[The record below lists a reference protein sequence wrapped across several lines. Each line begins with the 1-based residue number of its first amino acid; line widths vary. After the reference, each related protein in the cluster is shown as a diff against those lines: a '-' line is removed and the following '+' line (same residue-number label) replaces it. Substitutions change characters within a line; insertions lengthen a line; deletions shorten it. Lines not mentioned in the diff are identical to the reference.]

1 MRGRRTGGRSRGVA
15 RRVTT
20 RSGYHCCKLSL
31 TQDTINSTGGLV
43 TAAVSQI
50 QPIAGSQ
57 QLTEWCA
64 RLDDYLGSAALI
76 QVWKQFRIRGFELT
90 FTPNW
95 SNVDIANVVGL
106 SSQTA
111 AFVPMFRYAVN
122 RDPAA
127 LPDAATTSSGTALS
141 EKLGNHTHNF
151 TNGRPLRV
159 YCKWPK
165 IPEYIPRANFEQG
178 EEEGD
183 QWQNVSGTPI
193 YAAGR
198 ARWLPTSQSQAI
210 TAEHL
215 GILTAFDEQW
225 LPGAG
230 AFQPQINVTGHLWV
244 EFKDFSPGYLATAP

>member
-1 MRGRRTGGRSRGVA
+1 MA
-15 RRVTT
+15 RRHTT
-20 RSGYHCCKLSL
+20 RSGYHACKLSL
-31 TQDTINSTGGLV
+31 IQDTINSAGGLV
-43 TAAVSQI
+43 TAAVAQI
-50 QPIAGSQ
+50 LPVAGSD
-57 QLTEWCA
+57 QLTEWVA
-64 RLDDYLGSAALI
+64 RLNDFLGTSALI
-76 QVWKQFRIRGFELT
+76 QVWKQFRIRGFEIT

-95 SNVDIANVVGL
+95 NANDIINHIGA
-106 SSQTA
+106 SQNA
-111 AFVPMFRYAVN
+111 SFVPMFRYAIN

-127 LPDAATTSSGTALS
+127 LPDAAVTAAGTALS
-141 EKLGNHTHNF
+141 QKIGNRTHNF
-151 TNGRPLRV
+151 SGGRPLRV
-159 YCKWPK
+159 FCKWPV

-183 QWQNVSGTPI
+183 QWLNVSGVPI
-193 YAAGR
+193 YASGR

-244 EFKDFSPGYLATAP
+244 EFRDFSPGYFTTAP